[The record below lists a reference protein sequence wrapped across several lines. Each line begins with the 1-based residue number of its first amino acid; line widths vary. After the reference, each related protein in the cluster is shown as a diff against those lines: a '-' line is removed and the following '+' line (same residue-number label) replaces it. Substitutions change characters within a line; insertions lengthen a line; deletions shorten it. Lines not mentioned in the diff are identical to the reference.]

1 MLARHFKNHSPTP
14 QKCVRVKFPMF
25 ANGRNAQ
32 LIPLEIVPAMPQ
44 IPSASYLKTLD
55 TIGNCQRLVFTV
67 SLSKRMHKI
76 TIL

>member
-44 IPSASYLKTLD
+44 IPSASYSVPQNT
-55 TIGNCQRLVFTV
+55 GHYWQ
-67 SLSKRMHKI
+67 LSKTSLHS
-76 TIL
+76 